1 MSPYPGVELTD
12 VYHMLESGYRMECPT
27 GCPNK
32 VYTVMQECWQWEPS
46 LRPTFGEIR
55 ERLESLFNDTNLNE
69 EVERELGSECSNPG
83 EPSYDGDEQQPCE
96 LTSNGSSF
104 KAFKSGLNGMP
115 PYHSKQS
122 PGSSPNLND
131 LRDGNSPQIAW
142 NSPSSSLISTK
153 STVVPLKRTSNKS
166 SGKSNYVQQHKLVNK
181 LKQAPVPPK
190 RTSSFR
196 DSSFQPDLES
206 IRNSINLSNAA
217 NRANSSNLSAASKQ
231 QQLQQPE
238 DEEILE
244 GARETMNGLEK
255 VFESLSGSVQSSTD
269 NLMGSNLSEMKSSN
283 SIEDLKNVL
292 NKQKLAGQKLKPSK
306 KGLKLSKSS
315 HKNSTSSSKKA
326 SQSNEI
332 EKQNVFSNLAE
343 NRNKVQVAN
352 LVEPEN
358 VKKAINRYGT
368 LPKGAS
374 IGYLDS
380 LQTCEINTNDLG
392 DYPESNDLSGAD
404 YPSLMQASDSLLTS
418 PDFVPVD
425 YNRSMKQS
433 INSNNH
439 LATVSRKL
447 SKNKTKKIAKSID
460 DNCLSQQSSP
470 FQLSSPDQRLNNL
483 KPSAFNLTRQKSDLT
498 HIRTNY
504 DNNSFDSINDLDA
517 RRTFLTGSSFF
528 SKSKSSS
535 SAKKK
540 STDLTSTSSSA
551 SSSNSNT
558 INRDF
563 SLNNKNDDTASISS
577 FKPYLGGQQQQPA
590 NLPSP
595 PALFNNA
602 RKNLKSPPK
611 QLAAKPFKCSTAL
624 DSEKNVFRKPEI
636 PSKFRSQ
643 SRNEEEEGFYVRS
656 DQLDQLHAQLNSQL
670 SLNSND
676 PNTDLNDGH
685 SFGNHPNL
693 SQQLADEQPQ
703 SVNTNKSFFESFRL
717 KSRKKSAD
725 SQDSPQL
732 PPRNNSQFEEKKKSS
747 VKLPFVGN
755 RKVNKAGPQ
764 VPAPKIPLL
773 PRQSVFNN
781 QNSLLSNSGMAEYVT
796 PVLKKTDR
804 SRSNDSSDE
813 SSNSDN
819 NVISLNKPSDF
830 KKERSLF
837 GLDKTEMKDKKSKTS
852 SQIRTRERGDTK
864 PGRDDEKR
872 QSTCSITS
880 LKQKWEQPLSK
891 HSPESS
897 KSQRT
902 LMNELNLVN
911 TRDSPLLNEFSSKS
925 RAFINNGKP
934 RKEKSELDSDDLS
947 EQLAQ
952 YKQIISQL
960 SNVIERIF
968 DEISIN
974 DHEQLKDLLQK
985 IDQLRTNFQV
995 FTDLGFIALHQRF
1008 KYNEFLKKFESQA
1021 GELNQYYDNNV
1032 NIKLVTWNKLCLA
1045 LKLSLKELVSIV
1057 ENQK

>member
-1 MSPYPGVELTD
+1 
-12 VYHMLESGYRMECPT
+12 
-27 GCPNK
+27 
-32 VYTVMQECWQWEPS
+32 MQDCWQWEPS

-69 EVERELGSECSNPG
+69 EVERELGSENSNPA
-83 EPSYDGDEQQPCE
+83 EQSFDLDEQQCE
-96 LTSNGSSF
+96 LASNGSSF
-104 KAFKSGLNGMP
+104 KAFKSSMNGMP

-131 LRDGNSPQIAW
+131 LKDSTQLGW
-142 NSPSSSLISTK
+142 NSPSSGLISTK

-206 IRNSINLSNAA
+206 IRNSINMANAA
-217 NRANSSNLSAASKQ
+217 NRANNSNLSAANKQ
-231 QQLQQPE
+231 ALQQPE

-269 NLMGSNLSEMKSSN
+269 NLAGSSMNEMNSN

-292 NKQKLAGQKLKPSK
+292 NKQKLPGQKLKPSK

-315 HKNSTSSSKKA
+315 HKNSSGLAKKA
-326 SQSNEI
+326 DQSNEI
-332 EKQNVFSNLAE
+332 EKPNVFSNLSE

-380 LQTCEINTNDLG
+380 LQTCDINTNELA
-392 DYPESNDLSGAD
+392 DYPENNMNNDISASD

-425 YNRSMKQS
+425 YNRSLKQP

-460 DNCLSQQSSP
+460 DNCLSQQTSP
-470 FQLSSPDQRLNNL
+470 FQLSSPDQRLNNF
-483 KPSAFNLTRQKSDLT
+483 KPNAFNLTRQKSDLT

-504 DNNSFDSINDLDA
+504 ENNSFDSINDLDNDSNA
-517 RRTFLTGSSFF
+517 RRTSFLTGSSFF
-528 SKSKSSS
+528 SKSKSS
-535 SAKKK
+535 AKKK
-540 STDLTSTSSSA
+540 STDLPSTSSSA

-563 SLNNKNDDTASISS
+563 SQKNDDTASISS
-577 FKPYLGGQQQQPA
+577 FKPYLSSGQPQV

-595 PALFNNA
+595 PAPFNNI

-624 DSEKNVFRKPEI
+624 DGDKSVFRKPEI
-636 PSKFRSQ
+636 PSKFPDKFRSQ
-643 SRNEEEEGFYVRS
+643 SRNEEEESFYVRS

-670 SLNSND
+670 SMNSND
-676 PNTDLNDGH
+676 PNINPEDSS
-685 SFGNHPNL
+685 SFGNHHDL
-693 SQQLADEQPQ
+693 SQQSADEPQ
-703 SVNTNKSFFESFRL
+703 SVNSNKSFFESFRL
-717 KSRKKSAD
+717 QSRKKSTD

-732 PPRNNSQFEEKKKSS
+732 PPRNNSQIEEKKKSS

-773 PRQSVFNN
+773 PRQSMFSSNN
-781 QNSLLSNSGMAEYVT
+781 QNLISNSSMAEYVT

-813 SSNSDN
+813 SSNSEN
-819 NVISLNKPSDF
+819 IVISKPSEF

-837 GLDKTEMKDKKSKTS
+837 GLDKKSKTS
-852 SQIRTRERGDTK
+852 SQIRAREKSDTK
-864 PGRDDEKR
+864 LSRDDEKR

-880 LKQKWEQPLSK
+880 LKQKWEQPISK
-891 HSPESS
+891 NSPESS
-897 KSQRT
+897 KSQRS
-902 LMNELNLVN
+902 LLNDLNLVN
-911 TRDSPLLNEFSSKS
+911 TRDSPLLNEFSNKSK
-925 RAFINNGKP
+925 AFINNGKL
-934 RKEKSELDSDDLS
+934 RKDKNELDNDDLS
-947 EQLAQ
+947 EQLGQ
-952 YKQIISQL
+952 YKRIITQL

-974 DHEQLKDLLQK
+974 DHDQLRDLLQK
-985 IDQLRTNFQV
+985 IDQLRTNFQN
-995 FTDLGFIALHQRF
+995 FSDLGFVALHQRF

>member
-1 MSPYPGVELTD
+1 
-12 VYHMLESGYRMECPT
+12 MECPT

-32 VYTVMQECWQWEPS
+32 VYAVMQDCWQWEPS
-46 LRPTFGEIR
+46 LRPSFGEIR

-69 EVERELGSECSNPG
+69 EVERELGSENSNPADQ
-83 EPSYDGDEQQPCE
+83 SFDMDEAQCD

-104 KAFKSGLNGMP
+104 KAFKSGPNGMP
-115 PYHSKQS
+115 PYHNKQS

-131 LRDGNSPQIAW
+131 LKESGSLGW
-142 NSPSSSLISTK
+142 NSPSSGLISTK

-166 SGKSNYVQQHKLVNK
+166 SGKSSYVQQHKLVNK

-206 IRNSINLSNAA
+206 IRNSINMSNAA
-217 NRANSSNLSAASKQ
+217 SRANNSNLSAASK

-255 VFESLSGSVQSSTD
+255 VFESLSGSVQSSSD
-269 NLMGSNLSEMKSSN
+269 NLMGSNLNEIKSS

-292 NKQKLAGQKLKPSK
+292 NKQKLPGQKLKPSK

-315 HKNSTSSSKKA
+315 HKNSLSSSKKA
-326 SQSNEI
+326 DQSNEI
-332 EKQNVFSNLAE
+332 EKPNVFSNLSE

-380 LQTCEINTNDLG
+380 LQTCEINTNELA
-392 DYPESNDLSGAD
+392 DYPENADLSASD

-425 YNRSMKQS
+425 YNRSMKQP

-447 SKNKTKKIAKSID
+447 SKNKTKKISKSID
-460 DNCLSQQSSP
+460 DNGLGQQSSP
-470 FQLSSPDQRLNNL
+470 FQLSSPDQRLNNF
-483 KPSAFNLTRQKSDLT
+483 KPGAFNLTRQKSDLT

-504 DNNSFDSINDLDA
+504 DKNSFDSINDLDNDLNA
-517 RRTFLTGSSFF
+517 RRTSFLTGSSFF

-535 SAKKK
+535 SKKK
-540 STDLTSTSSSA
+540 SNDLPSTSSASSA

-563 SLNNKNDDTASISS
+563 SQSKNNDDTASISS
-577 FKPYLGGQQQQPA
+577 FKPYLSAGQQQA

-595 PALFNNA
+595 PAPFNNV

-611 QLAAKPFKCSTAL
+611 QLAAKPFKCSTAF
-624 DSEKNVFRKPEI
+624 DCEKSSSVFRKPEV

-676 PNTDLNDGH
+676 PNTDLEDNS
-685 SFGNHPNL
+685 SFGNTHSLNQPAADVDV
-693 SQQLADEQPQ
+693 QQT
-703 SVNTNKSFFESFRL
+703 VNSNKSFFESFRL

-732 PPRNNSQFEEKKKSS
+732 PPRNNSGQVEEKKKSS

-773 PRQSVFNN
+773 PRQSVFNSSNN
-781 QNSLLSNSGMAEYVT
+781 QNNLMISNSSMAEYVT

-813 SSNSDN
+813 SSNSEN
-819 NVISLNKPSDF
+819 NVISKPSEF
-830 KKERSLF
+830 KKDRSLF
-837 GLDKTEMKDKKSKTS
+837 GLDKKGKTGG
-852 SQIRTRERGDTK
+852 QIRAREKSDAK
-864 PGRDDEKR
+864 MSRDDEKR

-880 LKQKWEQPLSK
+880 LKQKWKQQQPASK
-891 HSPESS
+891 NSPESS
-897 KSQRT
+897 KSQRS
-902 LMNELNLVN
+902 LLNDLNLVN
-911 TRDSPLLNEFSSKS
+911 TRDSPLLNEFTNKS
-925 RAFINNGKP
+925 RAFINGKL
-934 RKEKSELDSDDLS
+934 RKDKNELDNDDLS
-947 EQLAQ
+947 EQLGQ
-952 YKQIISQL
+952 YKRIITQL

-974 DHEQLKDLLQK
+974 DHDQLKDLLTK
-985 IDQLRTNFQV
+985 IDQLRTNFQN
-995 FTDLGFIALHQRF
+995 FSDLGFIALHQRF

>member
-32 VYTVMQECWQWEPS
+32 VYAVMQDCWQWEPAM
-46 LRPTFGEIR
+46 RPTFGEIR
-55 ERLESLFNDTNLNE
+55 ERLEGLFNDTNLNE
-69 EVERELGSECSNPG
+69 EVERELGSENSNPG
-83 EPSYDGDEQQPCE
+83 EPSYDVDEPQHE
-96 LTSNGSSF
+96 MTSNGSSF
-104 KAFKSGLNGMP
+104 KVFKSSLNGMP
-115 PYHSKQS
+115 PYHGKQS

-131 LRDGNSPQIAW
+131 PRADSQQIAW

-166 SGKSNYVQQHKLVNK
+166 SGNKSNYVQQHKLVNK

-217 NRANSSNLSAASKQ
+217 NRANSNNLSAASK

-269 NLMGSNLSEMKSSN
+269 NLMGSNLAEMKSN

-306 KGLKLSKSS
+306 KGLKLSKSN
-315 HKNSTSSSKKA
+315 HKNSTSKKA
-326 SQSNEI
+326 NQSEEL
-332 EKQNVFSNLAE
+332 EKPNVFSNLAE

-392 DYPESNDLSGAD
+392 DYPEPNDLSGAD

-425 YNRSMKQS
+425 YNRSMKQP

-460 DNCLSQQSSP
+460 DNCISQQTSP
-470 FQLSSPDQRLNNL
+470 FQLSSPDQRLTSANL
-483 KPSAFNLTRQKSDLT
+483 KPTGFNLTRQKSDLT

-504 DNNSFDSINDLDA
+504 ENNSFDSINDLDGDLNA

-528 SKSKSSS
+528 SKSKSS
-535 SAKKK
+535 AKKK
-540 STDLTSTSSSA
+540 STDLPSTSSSA

-563 SLNNKNDDTASISS
+563 SLNKDDTSSISS
-577 FKPYLGGQQQQPA
+577 FKPYLAQGNGQAPA

-624 DSEKNVFRKPEI
+624 DGDKNVFRKPEI

-643 SRNEEEEGFYVRS
+643 SRNEEEESFYVRS

-676 PNTDLNDGH
+676 PNDQHLEDGH
-685 SFGNHPNL
+685 SFGNHQNL
-693 SQQLADEQPQ
+693 SQPAADEQPP

-773 PRQSVFNN
+773 PRQSVFNSNN
-781 QNSLLSNSGMAEYVT
+781 QNSLISNSGMAEYVT
-796 PVLKKTDR
+796 PVLKKTER
-804 SRSNDSSDE
+804 RSNDSSDE

-819 NVISLNKPSDF
+819 NVISLSKPSDF
-830 KKERSLF
+830 RKERSLF
-837 GLDKTEMKDKKSKTS
+837 GLDKEMKDKKNKTGG
-852 SQIRTRERGDTK
+852 QIRTRDRGDTK
-864 PGRDDEKR
+864 SGRDDEKR

-902 LMNELNLVN
+902 MLNDLNLVN
-911 TRDSPLLNEFSSKS
+911 TRDSPLLNEFSNRS

-934 RKEKSELDSDDLS
+934 RKEKNELDSDDLS

-974 DHEQLKDLLQK
+974 DHDQLKDLLQK

-1021 GELNQYYDNNV
+1021 SELNQYYDSNV
-1032 NIKLVTWNKLCLA
+1032 NIKLVTWNKLSFA
-1045 LKLSLKELVSIV
+1045 LKSSLKELVSIV